1 MLGKD
6 KTDIKFAKLS
16 FDELYRELNT
26 SYDGLSIK
34 EANHRLN
41 LQGENIVDK
50 GKKKSAWL
58 VLISQFK
65 NWLMVALLIAAVIA
79 YALGQHLEVGV
90 IFSLVMLSVILGF
103 FQEYR
108 AEMAL
113 EKLAE
118 YISRKSRVKRDG
130 KWIEVD
136 SEKLVVGDLVEIRI
150 GDIVPA
156 DLRLIELDGLS
167 VNEST
172 LTGESMPVSKTVDK
186 IRGAEPQHPKNMAF
200 MGTSVAEG
208 IGKGIVVSTGSATLL
223 GKTASILARQPQ
235 ETEFQKQ
242 TKKFSKFLFKVIVLM
257 TAFVFIVNTALDK
270 GVLDSFLFALAL
282 AIGIT
287 PELLPA
293 IMTITLSQGSLKI
306 AKKKVIVK
314 RLMSVEDL
322 GNIDTLCTDKTG
334 TLTKGEFSLVGY
346 ESLDGGQ
353 DQILVLK
360 ALLCTSGELV
370 GEQILTTNPIDKALW
385 MSKEAKSIK
394 HQLKSF
400 QLIDENEFDFSRRRM
415 SVLVKADNITTLIVK
430 GSVESMVS
438 IAKASEDQKEMILS
452 KTKNLENQGYRVI
465 GIGEKLLEKTTS
477 EVNDEENITFLG
489 FLLFSDPIKTTALKS
504 LEKLRRLGVNIK
516 ILSGDSETVTA
527 YIARQAGFDGEN
539 EKIVSGE
546 ELLGL
551 SIEEFEKR
559 VANTTL
565 FARVTP
571 EQKYKI
577 VESLNKEGHV
587 VGFLG
592 DGVNDAPALRAADVG
607 IAVDSGAMVAKEAA
621 DIILLRKD
629 LMVLAD
635 GIEAGRKTFGNI
647 MKYILN
653 TISANYG
660 NMFTVSLSSL
670 FLKFIPLLP
679 SQILLNNFISD
690 IPLFAVATDNV
701 DADFVKK
708 PKKWNIGTISRFMLY
723 FGLISSIFDFLMIL
737 PMVFIWHVSTDVFRT
752 AWFIESSLSEILV
765 TFAIRTKLPFY
776 KSIPSFLLIGFSLF
790 SSLVV
795 IGMPLTVLG
804 ETLFEFSIMPLSLW
818 IWVGI
823 VVVGYFVAVELSKRR
838 FFKRFE
844 L

>member
-6 KTDIKFAKLS
+6 ETDNKFAKLS
-16 FDELYRELNT
+16 LDELYRELNT
-26 SYDGLSIK
+26 SPDGLSLK
-34 EANHRLN
+34 DATHRLN
-41 LQGENIVDK
+41 TQGENVVDK
-50 GKKKSAWL
+50 GRRKSAWL
-58 VLISQFK
+58 VLVSQFR
-65 NWLMVALLIAAVIA
+65 NWLMIALLIAAAIA
-79 YALGQHLEVGV
+79 YGLGQHLDAGV
-90 IFSLVMLSVILGF
+90 ISSLVLLSVVLGF
-103 FQEYR
+103 LQEYR
-108 AEMAL
+108 AERAL

-118 YISRKSRVKRDG
+118 YISRKSRVKRDSE
-130 KWIEVD
+130 WIEVD
-136 SEKLVVGDLVEIRI
+136 SKKIVVGDLVEIRI

-156 DLRLIELDGLS
+156 DLRLIELDGLL

-172 LTGESMPVSKTVDK
+172 LTGESMPVLKTVEK
-186 IRGAEPQHPKNMAF
+186 ITGAEPQHLKNMAF

-208 IGKGIVVSTGSATLL
+208 IGKGIVVSTGSATFL

-242 TKKFSKFLFKVIVLM
+242 TKRFSKFLFRMIVLM

-282 AIGIT
+282 AVGIT

-293 IMTITLSQGSLKI
+293 IMTITLSQGALKI

-322 GNIDTLCTDKTG
+322 GNIDTFCTDKTG
-334 TLTKGEFSLVGY
+334 TLTKGEFSLAGY
-346 ESLDGGQ
+346 QSLDGNQ
-353 DQILVLK
+353 DQNLVLK
-360 ALLCTSGELV
+360 ALLCMSGELV
-370 GEQILTTNPIDKALW
+370 GDQILTTNPIDKALW
-385 MSKEAKSIK
+385 ASKEAKSIK
-394 HQLKSF
+394 HRLNSF

-415 SVLVKADNITTLIVK
+415 SVLVRTDNITSLIVK
-430 GSVESMVS
+430 GSVESMLS
-438 IAKASEDQKEMILS
+438 ISKANEDQKVMILN
-452 KTKNLENQGYRVI
+452 KTKDFENQGYRVI
-465 GIGEKLLEKTTS
+465 GIGEKCLENTTS
-477 EVNDEENITFLG
+477 DIEDEKNINFLG
-489 FLLFSDPIKTTALKS
+489 FLLFSDPIKTTAQKF

-516 ILSGDSETVTA
+516 VLSGDSAIVTA
-527 YIARQAGFDGEN
+527 YIARQAGFDVEN

-546 ELLGL
+546 DLQRMSVKEL
-551 SIEEFEKR
+551 ER
-559 VANTTL
+559 CVADTTL

-592 DGVNDAPALRAADVG
+592 DGVNDAPAIRAADVG

-635 GIEAGRKTFGNI
+635 GIETGRKTFGNI

-723 FGLISSIFDFLMIL
+723 FGLISSVFDLLMIL
-737 PMVFIWHVSTDVFRT
+737 PMAFIWHVPTDVFRT

-776 KSIPSFLLIGFSLF
+776 KSVPSFLLIGFSLL

-795 IGMPLTVLG
+795 VGMPLTALG
-804 ETLFEFSIMPLSLW
+804 GTLFEFAIMPLFLW
-818 IWVGI
+818 MWIGI
-823 VVVGYFVAVELSKRR
+823 VVVGYFVVVEFSKRR
-838 FFKRFE
+838 FFNKFE